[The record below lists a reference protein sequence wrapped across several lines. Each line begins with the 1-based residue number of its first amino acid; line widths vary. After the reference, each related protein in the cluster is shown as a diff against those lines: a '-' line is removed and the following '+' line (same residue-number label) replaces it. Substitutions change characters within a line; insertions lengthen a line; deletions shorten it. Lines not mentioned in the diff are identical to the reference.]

1 MPRFTCSAIL
11 RKCALQ
17 GVSSDQVLQMPM
29 IGRPSNSWSGMPWF
43 FIQLRYMKPFLSAE
57 PNHSVER
64 SFFLG
69 VWSGM
74 RRFLKAREK
83 GRTRQR
89 RGAREVKKRC
99 SRQNTKSSA
108 PTTMRVHH
116 ELSVP
121 SKEISVWMIPSISTP
136 NSVPAT

>member
-1 MPRFTCSAIL
+1 
-11 RKCALQ
+11 
-17 GVSSDQVLQMPM
+17 
-29 IGRPSNSWSGMPWF
+29 MPWF

-74 RRFLKAREK
+74 RKFPESERKEK
-83 GRTRQR
+83 KQRTRQR

-121 SKEISVWMIPSISTP
+121 SNEISVWMIPSISTP
-136 NSVPAT
+136 KRVPAT